1 MGHARSGRS
10 RNPDVVV
17 VGYGPTGMVLAALLG
32 RAGHRVTVL
41 ERYPTLYNLPRAG
54 AMDDETMRIL
64 AAAASADRLEPG
76 LRPVQTYQ
84 FLNGAGE
91 ILGQTTPSLVGRS
104 GWPELSC
111 FYQPDLE
118 DALDDVC
125 RALLG
130 VEIRQGHRVTAVDQ
144 DDDLATVSYSSDA
157 GNGTLRAPW
166 VVGCDGGESFVR
178 TALGLES
185 DDYGFGAPWLLC
197 DFELRRELDLPLAQ
211 IADPRQPTVIVALGR
226 RHHRFVFMLD
236 PAADFAKERHPERV
250 WARVAEHLKRN
261 DAELIRAATYTF
273 SSVVARSW
281 RAGRFLLAG
290 DAAHQMPPH
299 LGQGMCSG
307 IRDAAN
313 LAFKLDLVLR
323 GQVAPDLLDTYER
336 ERDPHVRWVLDKAI
350 ELGRAHT
357 IRDPVAAA
365 ERDRRMLAA
374 RAAGQFPGSVRFPGL
389 AQGFLAATHGPGRG
403 ELSVQGFVD
412 GGSGR
417 ERLDAVTGTGFRV
430 LATTAAREALEADGL
445 GDRLRA
451 AGVTIVGLGD
461 SPIGAHTVA
470 DLDGTHRAWLAEHSW
485 IAAVVRPDFY
495 VYGGAGN
502 RVELREL
509 AGELLDDLGVTA
521 TAQTDSA
528 PLAVS

>member
-1 MGHARSGRS
+1 
-10 RNPDVVV
+10 
-17 VGYGPTGMVLAALLG
+17 MVLAALLG

-54 AMDDETMRIL
+54 AMDDETMRIF
-64 AAAASADRLEPG
+64 AAAGIAERLEPAS
-76 LRPVQTYQ
+76 RPVDTYQ
-84 FLNGAGE
+84 FLNGDGE
-91 ILGQTTPSLVGRS
+91 ILGGTAPSRVGRS
-104 GWPELSC
+104 GWPELSG
-111 FYQPDLE
+111 FFQPDVE
-118 DALDDVC
+118 DALDAVC
-125 RALLG
+125 RALPG
-130 VEIRQGHRVTAVDQ
+130 VEIRQGNRVTAIDQ
-144 DDDLATVSYSSDA
+144 DDDLATVSYDT
-157 GNGTLRAPW
+157 GIGIGIGIGTMRAPW

-197 DFELRRELDLPLAQ
+197 DFELRRNLDLPLAQ
-211 IADPRQPTVIVALGR
+211 IADPRQPTVIVALGQ
-226 RHHRFVFMLD
+226 RHHRFVYMLD
-236 PAADFAKERHPERV
+236 PAADFAKERDPERV
-250 WARVAEHLKRN
+250 WARVAKHLKRN
-261 DAELIRAATYTF
+261 DAELIRTATYTF

-323 GQVAPDLLDTYER
+323 RQVPPDLLDTYQR

-357 IRDPVAAA
+357 IRDPAVAA

-389 AQGFLAATHGPGRG
+389 ADGFLSGAEGCGRG

-417 ERLDAVTGTGFRV
+417 GRLDAVTGTGFRV
-430 LATTAAREALEADGL
+430 LATTVARESLEADGL

-461 SPIGAHTVA
+461 SPVGAHTVA
-470 DLDGTHRAWLAEHSW
+470 DLDGTHRTWLAGYGW
-485 IAAVVRPDFY
+485 IAAFVRPDFY

-502 RVELREL
+502 PAELREL

-521 TAQTDSA
+521 TAQTDPA
-528 PLAVS
+528 PLPVS